1 MARILIK
8 NGRVWDG
15 EKFFS
20 ADILTCDGKIAEISE
35 AITSDVEFV
44 YDASGKIVSPGLVD
58 AHLHLRGVSPGFG
71 AFPEVSCMPFGVT
84 AAADAAATYGTL
96 SYLDSLFLKNVVF
109 VACRIEDNHAYFDH
123 TEKMLAE
130 YGERAIGVKLFFD
143 TEGADVRDATALCDV
158 VSFAKKHNLRVM
170 VHSSNS
176 PIPIPRLL
184 SHLRPGDIFTHAYHG
199 GKNNSSEDN
208 FECIFDAKRRGVI
221 IDAGLAGHIHTDF
234 DIFKKGIDRGALPD
248 IISTDL
254 TEWSS
259 YKRGGRYGMTMCMNI
274 ARHLGMT

>member
-1 MARILIK
+1 MGA
-8 NGRVWDG
+8 
-15 EKFFS
+15 
-20 ADILTCDGKIAEISE
+20 KIVLVDTSPESFEMDYDALEN
-35 AITSDVEFV
+35 AITEKTKAILVV
-44 YDASGKIVSPGLVD
+44 HLYGQASNMGPIM
-58 AHLHLRGVSPGFG
+58 
-71 AFPEVSCMPFGVT
+71 E
-84 AAADAAATYGTL
+84 
-96 SYLDSLFLKNVVF
+96 
-109 VACRIEDNHAYFDH
+109 I
-123 TEKMLAE
+123 
-130 YGERAIGVKLFFD
+130 
-143 TEGADVRDATALCDV
+143 
-158 VSFAKKHNLRVM
+158 AKKHNLRVM

-208 FECIFDAKRRGVI
+208 FECIFDAKHRGVI

-274 ARHLGMT
+274 ARHLGMTEEDIFRAVTSSPAKALSKEDEWGYLKVGRCADIAVFEYADEDLDLTDKAGYHISSKGGYRCALTVAFGEIAYRR

>member
-35 AITSDVEFV
+35 AITSDAEFV
-44 YDASGKIVSPGLVD
+44 YDASGKIVSAGLVD

-84 AAADAAATYGTL
+84 AAADAAAAYGTR

-123 TEKMLAE
+123 TEKMLTE

-143 TEGADVRDATALCDV
+143 TLSKETVFIGASVFVLLICSLFDCHFFNIGPTLFYAMALAFAENCNRKQKITGV
-158 VSFAKKHNLRVM
+158 V
-170 VHSSNS
+170 
-176 PIPIPRLL
+176 
-184 SHLRPGDIFTHAYHG
+184 
-199 GKNNSSEDN
+199 
-208 FECIFDAKRRGVI
+208 
-221 IDAGLAGHIHTDF
+221 
-234 DIFKKGIDRGALPD
+234 
-248 IISTDL
+248 
-254 TEWSS
+254 
-259 YKRGGRYGMTMCMNI
+259 
-274 ARHLGMT
+274 